1 MKVPGSIRSLHG
13 QLMER
18 QTLLKEQVDALFNGK
33 KQARWHYESRL
44 KELESFALKLET
56 GRVTSV
62 KELEDFFACTLVV
75 ENRQAIGKALV
86 LVRELF
92 QVEYMRPDS
101 MERTCKRATDFPFDD
116 LRVYARWKE
125 EEAYPPTG
133 VEGILFEIQIKTFLQ
148 HAWMIATHDLVYK
161 TDRPSWP
168 KARIAFQIK
177 AMLEHAE
184 ASILGAEE
192 LAALA
197 DLKMSDD
204 ETSHVLEILSFVERH
219 WDVSQLPRDRVRLAQ
234 NIADLM
240 KALRVELD
248 ELDEALRKES
258 AAGRGDETLNLSPY
272 ASLLQTILKQLPA
285 KVTAFLT
292 SKEKERD
299 KGNRRG
305 GRVLVVPEVDGCDVL
320 LKQDHFRVVSVPSA
334 PPG

>member
-1 MKVPGSIRSLHG
+1 MKIPASIRSLHG
-13 QLMER
+13 QLLER
-18 QTLLKEQVDALFNGK
+18 QTLLKGQVDALFSGK
-33 KQARWHYESRL
+33 KQVRWHYESRL

-56 GRVTSV
+56 GRVASV
-62 KELEDFFACTLVV
+62 KDLEDFFACTIVV
-75 ENRQAIGKALV
+75 ENRQAIGKALE

-92 QVEYMRPDS
+92 QVDYMRPES
-101 MERTCKRATDFPFDD
+101 MERTSKRATDFPFDD

-125 EEAYPPTG
+125 EDAYPRTG

-192 LAALA
+192 LAALP
-197 DLKMSDD
+197 DLKMCDD
-204 ETSHVLEILSFVERH
+204 QTSHVLEVLGFVERH
-219 WDVSQLPRDRVRLAQ
+219 WDARQLPRDRVRLAQ

-240 KALRVELD
+240 KALRVELS
-248 ELDEALRKES
+248 EMDEALRKES
-258 AAGRGDETLNLSPY
+258 AEGRGDEILNLSPY
-272 ASLLQTILKQLPA
+272 ATLLQTILKRLPE

-292 SKEKERD
+292 VKEKDKD
-299 KGNRRG
+299 KGTRRG
-305 GRVLVVPEVDGCDVL
+305 GRVLVVPEVDGCEVL
-320 LKQDHFRVVSVPSA
+320 LREDHSRVVLVPSA
-334 PPG
+334 PPA